1 MASEW
6 RMKINLRVKK
16 YLNVT
21 SFLSSAMTGI
31 GALFPRQADVH
42 AETVFG
48 PGAFVPGLH
57 DARSGAGD
65 DHEAGFHNLAPEI
78 HGLLIFHLVRLR
90 PGRAEN
96 GDLADVR
103 IRREEAE
110 GVAQFA
116 QRGLDHPHVAGLLHV
131 GQQFERVFDDVGDLV
146 FVVAAAFEGD
156 EFLDAALQFQ
166 IGGGSG
172 RLFPLIMRAE

>member
-16 YLNVT
+16 YLNVAN
-21 SFLSSAMTGI
+21 FLSSRMTAF
-31 GALFPRQADVH
+31 AL
-42 AETVFG
+42 
-48 PGAFVPGLH
+48 PGLH

-65 DHEAGFHNLAPEI
+65 DHEAGLHNLAPEI
-78 HGLLIFHLVRLR
+78 HGLLIFHLARLR

-110 GVAQFA
+110 GITQFA

-131 GQQFERVFDDVGDLV
+131 GEQLERVFDDVGDLV

-156 EFLDAALQFQ
+156 EFLDAAL
-166 IGGGSG
+166 
-172 RLFPLIMRAE
+172 